1 MLHREYEIAIS
12 MHQAKTTQQS
22 SDSTAPSKK
31 RQAYAKL
38 VSARLAA
45 RSNQLGVGTGVEVL
59 QRAQARHKNNPKA
72 QLALF
77 FRDFT
82 LRAGIGRPRPVS
94 ERTRTMY
101 ADELMRMLEELREL
115 GAGVQSIGELGR
127 PHALKLIQS
136 WGKSDQAASTVQ
148 NKISILR
155 RFLTFI
161 GKENAIPKGVELK
174 KWLDSK
180 GVDTPIARQNTPTV
194 SKAWDENHIDLH
206 LVLSQLRQE
215 CPITAIQLEMQAAF
229 GLRMK
234 ESMMINPHAADCGH
248 FLRVVHG
255 TKGGLSRDVDFDED
269 GEVRAWQRDVLDRAK
284 IHALRN
290 RKGTLSIEGKRLD
303 QSKSIFYYQCRKA
316 GITQAKLGVTA
327 HGLRHQYAAR
337 RYVQI
342 TGMSPPV
349 AQDAPLLVTED
360 VRTAD
365 RVARETISRELG
377 HFRADITHAY
387 TGSLPMME
395 RSRKKQIQEWV
406 QRTEGSPDFCRALRE
421 AGIAS
426 AWLGGRF
433 ATGMPVEAA
442 EKLRLFVQNT
452 SLTPLRDQVRA
463 ELKQR
468 LASAC
473 GRAVDLCEHFDLG
486 SPDDAYELLL
496 R

>member
-1 MLHREYEIAIS
+1 MQDGNDHQEPRELTPREVNRQIS
-12 MHQAKTTQQS
+12 AELKAAKL
-22 SDSTAPSKK
+22 AERSKK
-31 RQAYAKL
+31 
-38 VSARLAA
+38 
-45 RSNQLGVGTGVEVL
+45 LGAGAGRDVL

-72 QLALF
+72 QLAMF

-82 LRAGIGRPRPVS
+82 QRSGTGRPRPVS

-101 ADELMRMLEELREL
+101 ADELMRMLTELRAL

-136 WGKSDQAASTVQ
+136 WGTSDQAASTVQ

-161 GKENAIPKGVELK
+161 GKENAIPKGGELK

-180 GVDTPIARQNTPTV
+180 GVDTPIARQNIPTK
-194 SKAWDENHIDLH
+194 SKAWDENHVDLH

-234 ESMMINPHAADCGH
+234 ESMQINPHAADCGH
-248 FLRVVHG
+248 FLRVVYG
-255 TKGGLSRDVDFDED
+255 TKGGLPRDVDFDED
-269 GEVRAWQRDVLDRAK
+269 AEVRAWQRDVLDRAK

-303 QSKSIFYYQCRKA
+303 QSKAIFYYQCHKA

-337 RYVQI
+337 RYAQI

-349 AQDAPLLVTED
+349 AHDVPGQVTNEM
-360 VRTAD
+360 RSAD
-365 RVARETISRELG
+365 RMAREQISRELG
-377 HFRADITHAY
+377 HFRSDITKAY
-387 TGSLPMME
+387 TGSMPMME
-395 RSRKKQIQEWV
+395 RTRKKRLRDWV
-406 QRTEGSPDFCRALRE
+406 ERTEGSPDFCQALRD
-421 AGIAS
+421 AGIDS
-426 AWLGGRF
+426 VWMGGRI
-433 ATGMPVEAA
+433 AEGLPVEAA

-452 SLTPLRDQVRA
+452 SRAPLSEQARA

-468 LASAC
+468 LATAC
-473 GRAVDLCEHFDLG
+473 GRAIDLCEHFDLG
-486 SPDDAYELLL
+486 SPEDAYELLIPKQ
-496 R
+496 RPEK